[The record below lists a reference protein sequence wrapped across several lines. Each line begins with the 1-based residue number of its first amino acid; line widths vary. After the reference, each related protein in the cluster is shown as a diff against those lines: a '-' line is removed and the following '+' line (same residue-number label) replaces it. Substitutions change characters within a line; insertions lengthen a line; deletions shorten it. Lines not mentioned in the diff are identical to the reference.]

1 MYRAVS
7 VVRISVMAEK
17 GTKSTALWVLKRLR
31 KAGHEALLAG
41 GCVRDMLLG
50 RRCSDYDLA
59 TSAAPD
65 EVRRLFKRVLMIGA
79 KFGVVMVIHNRRQV
93 EVATF
98 RSDLSYSDGRRPDAV
113 RFTTARQDARRR
125 DFTINGMF
133 YDPTAN
139 EVIDYVGGRKDL
151 GRRIIRTI
159 GSPDRRFAEDYLRMI
174 RAVRFAVRLDF
185 AIDTATVRAIARHAG
200 KISTISGERI
210 CDELSKM
217 LAEQSAG
224 TAMETLGRTG
234 LAPAVLG
241 ELFEAEGRW
250 ERSVRRVHAVSAR
263 RDAVLATGAL
273 LGELAPNVIS
283 RIIRRWGA
291 SNELKNALRWLAENL
306 GRWRDAA
313 DMQLCSF
320 KRLMANEHFGRLLIL
335 WRFEERTADGRDRLC
350 RRIAAR
356 AKSIPPDQV
365 APKPMVTGGDL
376 MAMGLSEGVRLGQI
390 ASDLYEAQLNEEF
403 DSRRQALAAA
413 GKLIAQAVDQHPT
426 ANKERPTTK

>member
-1 MYRAVS
+1 M
-7 VVRISVMAEK
+7 MAEK

-31 KAGHEALLAG
+31 RAGHEALLAG

-50 RRCSDYDLA
+50 RRCSDYDIA

-79 KFGVVMVIHNRRQV
+79 KFGVVMVIHNHRQV

-98 RSDLSYSDGRRPDAV
+98 RSDLSYTDGRRPDAV

-133 YDPTAN
+133 YDPTSD
-139 EVIDYVGGRKDL
+139 EVIDYVGGQEDL
-151 GRRIIRTI
+151 QRRIIRTI

-185 AIDTATVRAIARHAG
+185 VIDDATARAIGKHAG

-217 LAEQSAG
+217 LSITSAG
-224 TAMETLGRTG
+224 TAVETLDRVG
-234 LAPAVLG
+234 LARAVLG
-241 ELFEAEGRW
+241 ELFETEGRW
-250 ERSVRRVHAVSAR
+250 QRSVRRVGAVSAR
-263 RDAVLATGAL
+263 RDVVLATAAM

-291 SNELKNALRWLAENL
+291 SNELKNALRWLAENM
-306 GRWRDAA
+306 GRWRDAPG
-313 DMQLCSF
+313 MQLCSF
-320 KRLMANEHFGRLLIL
+320 KRLMASKHFDRLLIL
-335 WRFEERTADGRDRLC
+335 WRFEERAAGGHNKLC
-350 RRIAAR
+350 RRISAR
-356 AKSIPPDQV
+356 AKSIPPGQV

-390 ASDLYEAQLNEEF
+390 ASELYDAQLNEEF
-403 DSRRQALAAA
+403 TSRRQALAAA
-413 GKLIAQAVDQHPT
+413 GKLIAQG
-426 ANKERPTTK
+426 E

>member
-1 MYRAVS
+1 
-7 VVRISVMAEK
+7 MAET
-17 GTKSTALWVLKRLR
+17 GTKSTALWILKRLR
-31 KAGHEALLAG
+31 EAGHEALLAG

-50 RRCSDYDLA
+50 RKCSDYDLA

-93 EVATF
+93 EVTTF
-98 RSDLSYSDGRRPDAV
+98 RSDLSYSDGRRPDSV

-133 YDPTAN
+133 YDPTAD
-139 EVIDYVGGRKDL
+139 EVIDYVGGQKDL
-151 GRRIIRTI
+151 ERRIIRTI

-185 AIDTATVRAIARHAG
+185 AIDGATVRAIGKHAG

-217 LAEQSAG
+217 LSCRSAG
-224 TAMETLGRTG
+224 LAVETLEQVG
-234 LAPAVLG
+234 LARAVLG

-263 RDAVLATGAL
+263 RDVVLAMGAT

-291 SNELKNALRWLAENL
+291 SNELKNALRWLAENM
-306 GRWRDAA
+306 GRWRGAA
-313 DMQLCSF
+313 DLQLCNF

-335 WRFEERTADGRDRLC
+335 WRFEERAADGHNKLC

-365 APKPMVTGGDL
+365 APRPMVTGGDL
-376 MAMGLSEGVRLGQI
+376 MAMGLREGVRLGQI
-390 ASDLYEAQLNEEF
+390 ASDLYNAQLNEEF

-413 GKLIAQAVDQHPT
+413 GKLIAQGI
-426 ANKERPTTK
+426 E

>member
-1 MYRAVS
+1 M
-7 VVRISVMAEK
+7 MAEK
-17 GTKSTALWVLKRLR
+17 GTKSTALWILKRLR
-31 KAGHEALLAG
+31 AAGHEALLAG

-79 KFGVVMVIHNRRQV
+79 KFGVVMVIHNHRQI

-98 RSDLSYSDGRRPDAV
+98 RSDLSYTDGRRPDGV

-125 DFTINGMF
+125 DFTVNGMF
-133 YDPTAN
+133 YDPIAD
-139 EVIDYVGGRKDL
+139 EVIDYVGGQEDL
-151 GRRIIRTI
+151 KRRIIRTI

-185 AIDTATVRAIARHAG
+185 AIDKTTVRAIGKHAG

-210 CDELSKM
+210 CDELAKM
-217 LAEQSAG
+217 LSGRSAG
-224 TAMETLGRTG
+224 LAVEILEQVG

-241 ELFEAEGRW
+241 ELFEAKGRW

-263 RDAVLATGAL
+263 RDVVLAIGAL
-273 LGELAPNVIS
+273 LGELAPSVIS

-291 SNELKNALRWLAENL
+291 SNELKNALRWLAENM
-306 GRWRDAA
+306 GQWRDAA
-313 DMQLCSF
+313 DMQLCNF
-320 KRLMANEHFGRLLIL
+320 KRLMANKHFGRMLIL
-335 WRFEERTADGRDRLC
+335 WRFEERAAEGHNKLC

-356 AKSIPPDQV
+356 AKSIPPHQI
-365 APKPMVTGGDL
+365 APRPMVTGSDL

-390 ASDLYEAQLNEEF
+390 ASELHDAQLNEEF
-403 DSRRQALAAA
+403 ASRRQALAAA
-413 GKLIAQAVDQHPT
+413 RKLIA
-426 ANKERPTTK
+426 ESE

>member
-1 MYRAVS
+1 M
-7 VVRISVMAEK
+7 MAEK
-17 GTKSTALWVLKRLR
+17 GTKSTALWVLKRLDE
-31 KAGHEALLAG
+31 AGHQALLAG

-59 TSAAPD
+59 TSASPR

-79 KFGVVMVIHNRRQV
+79 KFGVVMVIHNHRQV
-93 EVATF
+93 EVTTF

-113 RFTTARQDARRR
+113 RFTTAKQDARRR

-133 YDPTAN
+133 YDPRAD
-139 EVIDYVGGRKDL
+139 EVIDYVGGRDDL
-151 GRRIIRTI
+151 QRRVIRTI

-185 AIDTATVRAIARHAG
+185 TIDRATARAIGKHAR

-217 LAEQSAG
+217 LSCKSAG
-224 TAMETLGRTG
+224 LAIETLGRVG

-241 ELFEAEGRW
+241 ELFEVEDRW
-250 ERSVRRVHAVSAR
+250 DRAVQRIHAVSAR
-263 RDAVLATGAL
+263 RDVVLAMAAL

-283 RIIRRWGA
+283 RIVRRWGA
-291 SNELKNALRWLAENL
+291 SNELKNALRWLAENM
-306 GRWRDAA
+306 GRWREAA
-313 DMQLCSF
+313 DTRLCNF
-320 KRLMANEHFGRLLIL
+320 KRLMANEHFDRLLIL
-335 WRFEERTADGRDRLC
+335 WRFEERAAEGHDKLC

-365 APKPMVTGGDL
+365 APKPMVTGSDL
-376 MAMGLSEGVRLGQI
+376 MKMGLSEGVRLGQI
-390 ASDLYEAQLNEEF
+390 ASDLYNAQLNEEF

-413 GKLIAQAVDQHPT
+413 GKLIAQDQ
-426 ANKERPTTK
+426 

>member
-1 MYRAVS
+1 M
-7 VVRISVMAEK
+7 MAEK
-17 GTKSTALWVLKRLR
+17 GTKSTALWVLRRLR
-31 KAGHEALLAG
+31 QAGHEALLAG

-50 RRCSDYDLA
+50 RKCSDYDIA

-65 EVRRLFKRVLMIGA
+65 EIARIFKRVLMIGA

-113 RFTTARQDARRR
+113 RFTTARQDALRR

-133 YDPTAN
+133 YDPDAD
-139 EVIDYVGGRKDL
+139 EVIDYVGGRKDIE
-151 GRRIIRTI
+151 RRIIRTI
-159 GSPDRRFAEDYLRMI
+159 GSPNRRFAEDYLRMI

-185 AIDTATVRAIARHAG
+185 AIDKATARAIAKYAG

-217 LAEQSAG
+217 LSCESAG
-224 TAMETLGRTG
+224 PAVETLGRVG

-250 ERSVRRVHAVSAR
+250 DRAVRRVGAVSAR
-263 RDAVLATGAL
+263 RDAVLATAAL
-273 LGELAPNVIS
+273 LGELAPNAIS

-291 SNELKNALRWLAENL
+291 SNERKNALRWMAGNM

-313 DMQLCSF
+313 DMQLCGF
-320 KRLMANEHFGRLLIL
+320 KRLMANEHFARLLIL
-335 WRFEERTADGRDRLC
+335 WRFEERTADGRDKLC

-356 AKSIPPDQV
+356 AKSIPPGQI
-365 APKPMVTGGDL
+365 APRPMVTGGDL
-376 MAMGLSEGVRLGQI
+376 MKMGLSEGPRLGNI
-390 ASDLYEAQLNEEF
+390 ASALYDAQLNEEF
-403 DSRRQALAAA
+403 DSRKQALAAA
-413 GKLIAQAVDQHPT
+413 KKLIAQS
-426 ANKERPTTK
+426 K

>member
-1 MYRAVS
+1 M
-7 VVRISVMAEK
+7 MAEK
-17 GTKSTALWVLKRLR
+17 GTKSTALWILKRLR
-31 KAGHEALLAG
+31 EAGHEALLAG

-79 KFGVVMVIHNRRQV
+79 KFGVVMVIHNHRQV

-98 RSDLSYSDGRRPDAV
+98 RSDLSYTDGRRPDGV

-125 DFTINGMF
+125 DFTVNGMF
-133 YDPTAN
+133 YDPIAD
-139 EVIDYVGGRKDL
+139 EVIDYVGGQEDL
-151 GRRIIRTI
+151 KRRIIRTI

-185 AIDTATVRAIARHAG
+185 AIDTATVRAIGKHAG

-210 CDELSKM
+210 CDELAKM
-217 LAEQSAG
+217 LSGRSAG
-224 TAMETLGRTG
+224 LAVEILEQVG
-234 LAPAVLG
+234 LAPAILG

-250 ERSVRRVHAVSAR
+250 GRSVRRVHAVSAR
-263 RDAVLATGAL
+263 RDVVLATGAL

-291 SNELKNALRWLAENL
+291 SNELRNALRWLAENM

-313 DMQLCSF
+313 DMQLCNF
-320 KRLMANEHFGRLLIL
+320 KRLMANKHFGRMLIL
-335 WRFEERTADGRDRLC
+335 WRFEERAAEGHNKLC

-356 AKSIPPDQV
+356 AKSIPSDQV
-365 APKPMVTGGDL
+365 APKPMVTGSDL
-376 MAMGLSEGVRLGQI
+376 MAMGLSEGVRLGRI
-390 ASDLYEAQLNEEF
+390 VSDLYDAQLNEEF
-403 DSRRQALAAA
+403 TSRRQALSTA
-413 GKLIAQAVDQHPT
+413 GKLIA
-426 ANKERPTTK
+426 KSE

>member
-1 MYRAVS
+1 
-7 VVRISVMAEK
+7 
-17 GTKSTALWVLKRLR
+17 
-31 KAGHEALLAG
+31 
-41 GCVRDMLLG
+41 MLLG
-50 RRCSDYDLA
+50 RKCSDYDIA

-65 EVRRLFKRVLMIGA
+65 EIARIFKRVLMIGA

-113 RFTTARQDARRR
+113 RFTTARQDALRR

-133 YDPTAN
+133 YDPDAD
-139 EVIDYVGGRKDL
+139 EVIDYVGGRKDIE
-151 GRRIIRTI
+151 RRIIRTI
-159 GSPDRRFAEDYLRMI
+159 GSPNRRFAEDYLRMI

-185 AIDTATVRAIARHAG
+185 AIDKATARAIAKYAG

-217 LAEQSAG
+217 LSCESAG
-224 TAMETLGRTG
+224 PAVETLGRVG

-250 ERSVRRVHAVSAR
+250 DRAVRRVGAVSAR
-263 RDAVLATGAL
+263 RDAVLATAAL
-273 LGELAPNVIS
+273 LGELAPNAIS

-291 SNELKNALRWLAENL
+291 SNERKNALRWMAGNM

-313 DMQLCSF
+313 DMQLCGF
-320 KRLMANEHFGRLLIL
+320 KRLMANEHFARLLIL
-335 WRFEERTADGRDRLC
+335 WRFEERTADGRDKLC

-356 AKSIPPDQV
+356 AKSIPPGQI
-365 APKPMVTGGDL
+365 APRPMVTGGDL
-376 MAMGLSEGVRLGQI
+376 MKMGLSEGPRLGNI
-390 ASDLYEAQLNEEF
+390 ASALYDAQLNEEF
-403 DSRRQALAAA
+403 DSRKQALAAA
-413 GKLIAQAVDQHPT
+413 KKLIAQS
-426 ANKERPTTK
+426 K

>member
-79 KFGVVMVIHNRRQV
+79 KFGVVMVIHNHRQV

-98 RSDLSYSDGRRPDAV
+98 RSDLSYSNGRRPDAV
-113 RFTTARQDARRR
+113 RFTTPRQDARRR

-133 YDPTAN
+133 YDPIAD
-139 EVIDYVGGRKDL
+139 EVIDHVGGQKDL
-151 GRRIIRTI
+151 ERRVIRTI
-159 GSPDRRFAEDYLRMI
+159 GSPDRRFAEDYLRMV

-185 AIDTATVRAIARHAG
+185 AIDGATARAIRKHAG
-200 KISTISGERI
+200 RISTISGERI
-210 CDELSKM
+210 CDELAKM
-217 LAEQSAG
+217 LSSRSAG
-224 TAMETLGRTG
+224 LAVETLGRVG
-234 LAPAVLG
+234 LAPAMLG

-250 ERSVRRVHAVSAR
+250 DRAVQRVRAVSAR
-263 RDAVLATGAL
+263 RDAVLAMAAL

-320 KRLMANEHFGRLLIL
+320 KRLMASEHFGRLLIL

>member
-1 MYRAVS
+1 
-7 VVRISVMAEK
+7 MAET
-17 GTKSTALWVLKRLR
+17 GTKSTALWILKRLR
-31 KAGHEALLAG
+31 EAGHEALLAG

-50 RRCSDYDLA
+50 RKCSDYDIA

-79 KFGVVMVIHNRRQV
+79 KFGVVMVIHNHRQV

-98 RSDLSYSDGRRPDAV
+98 RSDLSYTDGRRPDAV
-113 RFTTARQDARRR
+113 RFTTPRQDARRR

-320 KRLMANEHFGRLLIL
+320 KRLMANEHFDRLTVL
-335 WRFEERTADGRDRLC
+335 WRFEERTADGHNKLC

-356 AKSIPPDQV
+356 AKSIPPGQV
-365 APKPMVTGGDL
+365 APRPMVTGSDL
-376 MAMGLSEGVRLGQI
+376 MAMGLSEGPRLGNI
-390 ASDLYEAQLNEEF
+390 ASTLYDAQLNGEF
-403 DSRRQALAAA
+403 ASRKQAIAAA
-413 GKLIAQAVDQHPT
+413 RKLIAETEAIS
-426 ANKERPTTK
+426 

>member
-1 MYRAVS
+1 MNRAVC
-7 VVRISVMAEK
+7 VVRISIMAET
-17 GTKSTALWVLKRLR
+17 GTKSTALWILKRLR
-31 KAGHEALLAG
+31 EAGHEALLAG

-50 RRCSDYDLA
+50 RKCSDYDIA

-79 KFGVVMVIHNRRQV
+79 KFGVVMVIHNHRQV

-98 RSDLSYSDGRRPDAV
+98 RSDLSYTDGRRPDAV

-320 KRLMANEHFGRLLIL
+320 KRLMANEHFDRLTVL
-335 WRFEERTADGRDRLC
+335 WRFEERTADGHNKLC

-356 AKSIPPDQV
+356 AKSIPPGQV
-365 APKPMVTGGDL
+365 APRPMVTGSDL
-376 MAMGLSEGVRLGQI
+376 MAMGLSEGPRLGNI
-390 ASDLYEAQLNEEF
+390 ASTLYDAQLNGEF
-403 DSRRQALAAA
+403 ASRKQAIAAA
-413 GKLIAQAVDQHPT
+413 RKLIAETEAIS
-426 ANKERPTTK
+426 

>member
-1 MYRAVS
+1 VYRGDS
-7 VVRISVMAEK
+7 VVRISLMADK
-17 GTKSTALWVLKRLR
+17 GTKSTALWVLRRLR
-31 KAGHEALLAG
+31 AAGHEALLAG

-50 RRCSDYDLA
+50 RKCSDYDIA

-65 EVRRLFKRVLMIGA
+65 EVARIFRRVLMIGA
-79 KFGVVMVIHNRRQV
+79 KFGVVMVIHNHRQV

-113 RFTTARQDARRR
+113 RFTTARQDALRR

-133 YDPTAN
+133 YDPDAD

-151 GRRIIRTI
+151 ERGVIRTI

-174 RAVRFAVRLDF
+174 RAVSFAVRLDF
-185 AIDTATVRAIARHAG
+185 AIDKSTGRAIGKYSG

-217 LAEQSAG
+217 LAEKSAG

-234 LAPAVLG
+234 LAREVLG

-250 ERSVRRVHAVSAR
+250 QRSVQRVRAVSAR
-263 RDAVLATGAL
+263 RDTVLAMGAL

-291 SNELKNALRWLAENL
+291 SNELKKALRWMAGNL
-306 GRWRDAA
+306 GRWLEAA
-313 DMQLCSF
+313 DMELCGF
-320 KRLMANEHFGRLLIL
+320 KRLMASEHFGRLLIL
-335 WRFEERTADGRDRLC
+335 WRFEERAADGHNKLC

-365 APKPMVTGGDL
+365 APEPMVNGGDL
-376 MAMGLSEGVRLGQI
+376 IKMGLKEGPRLGKI
-390 ASDLYEAQLNEEF
+390 ASTLYDAQLNNEF
-403 DSRRQALAAA
+403 ASRKQALAAA
-413 GKLIAQAVDQHPT
+413 RKLIAQMEAVSH
-426 ANKERPTTK
+426 